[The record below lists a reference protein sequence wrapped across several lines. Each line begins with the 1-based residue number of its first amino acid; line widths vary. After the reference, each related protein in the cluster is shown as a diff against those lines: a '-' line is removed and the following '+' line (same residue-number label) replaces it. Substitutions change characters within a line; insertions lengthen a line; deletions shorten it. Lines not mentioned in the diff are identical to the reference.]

1 MSVMYF
7 PAGLQ
12 MTNREQLHLVVAKL
26 GVKIVL
32 EELISMFGKYT
43 EDYIVKLREDLQT
56 TLKNYEDRYKE

>member
-1 MSVMYF
+1 
-7 PAGLQ
+7 